1 MAALDYAKRTN
12 ADLIEILKSRSL
24 PTTGKKAEL
33 VARLRE
39 DDAKRNATLP
49 STTKTDTAD
58 DFIDW
63 DDDAPAEEAARPSTK
78 ADAAAVA
85 ADGEEKAP
93 SPVAVP
99 DENPGIN
106 PATTNDLEV
115 ESKGPDPSEDSKA
128 KDDTPVDAT
137 ATTATAAATA
147 TATATATTTSPA
159 SAEETSQPPEKPQ
172 ADYSIGLPSTELEA
186 ELKKRK
192 ARAEKFG
199 IVKDTE
205 TALAD
210 AEKAAQR
217 AKRFGTGDEGS
228 GIGIKGLD
236 EALPSERPRKR
247 GRGDEE
253 NRRGNKRRN
262 LGGRGRNTRQT
273 RNRDGGR
280 SGHRK
285 PVFNEKDALA
295 NEARKNRFAAAA

>member
-49 STTKTDTAD
+49 SATKTDTAD

-78 ADAAAVA
+78 ADAPAVA
-85 ADGEEKAP
+85 AEGEEKAP

-99 DENPGIN
+99 DQNPEID

-115 ESKGPDPSEDSKA
+115 ESKDPDPSEDSKV
-128 KDDTPVDAT
+128 KDDTPADAT
-137 ATTATAAATA
+137 ANTTATAAATA
-147 TATATATTTSPA
+147 TATATTTSAA
-159 SAEETSQPPEKPQ
+159 SAEETSQTPEKPQ

>member
-1 MAALDYAKRTN
+1 MVALDYAKRTN

-39 DDAKRNATLP
+39 DDAKRNAALP
-49 STTKTDTAD
+49 SAAKTDTAD
-58 DFIDW
+58 DVIDW
-63 DDDAPAEEAARPSTK
+63 DDDAPAEETVKPSSEAGSAAIT
-78 ADAAAVA
+78 AE
-85 ADGEEKAP
+85 GEEAVP

-99 DENPGIN
+99 NQEPEID

-115 ESKGPDPSEDSKA
+115 ESKDPAPPEDSKPE
-128 KDDTPVDAT
+128 DDTP
-137 ATTATAAATA
+137 AAAA
-147 TATATATTTSPA
+147 
-159 SAEETSQPPEKPQ
+159 AEETSQPAEKPQ
-172 ADYSIGLPSTELEA
+172 VDYSIGLPSTELEA

-210 AEKAAQR
+210 AEKAVQR
-217 AKRFGTGDEGS
+217 AKRFGTGDDAS
-228 GIGIKGLD
+228 GVGVKGLD

-247 GRGDEE
+247 GRDDED

-262 LGGRGRNTRQT
+262 FGGRGRNTRST
-273 RNRDGGR
+273 RGRDGGR
-280 SGHRK
+280 GRK